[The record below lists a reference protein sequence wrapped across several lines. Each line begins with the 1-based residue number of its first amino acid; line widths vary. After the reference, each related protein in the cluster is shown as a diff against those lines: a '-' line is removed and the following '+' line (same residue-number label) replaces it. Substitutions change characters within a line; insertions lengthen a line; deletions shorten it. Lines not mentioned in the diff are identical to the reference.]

1 LLEIKVLQE
10 MKLLQIN
17 GKKFD
22 FLQIEFLIF
31 LLIIIGGLLDQ
42 LGLVDLIL
50 KYFTES
56 ENQSFLLNEAMCET
70 MKTIGWK
77 FGTTFSWNFI
87 VMKAELSQN

>member
-1 LLEIKVLQE
+1 MKAPQE

-22 FLQIEFLIF
+22 FLQIEFLTSQ
-31 LLIIIGGLLDQ
+31 LIITGGLLD
-42 LGLVDLIL
+42 LLDLVGLIL

-56 ENQSFLLNEAMCET
+56 EIQNIQLSEATYET
-70 MKTIGWK
+70 MKITGWK

-87 VMKAELSQN
+87 VTKAELFQN